1 MDLNSLTIDRARSAV
16 QERKMTALALTEAH
30 YVRRFRKKTARSVR
44 F

>member
-1 MDLNSLTIDRARSAV
+1 MDLNSLTIDGARSAV

-30 YVRRFRKKTARSVR
+30 YAQFRKKTGRSAR